1 MSMRTGCALLGVVL
15 ACACGGSTARASRE
29 LHYVGGELVHSPPAP
44 SRAYEAYLR
53 AQLALQASP
62 PRLQEAMEQITVALD
77 HDARDAHLWTTKAE
91 IHWRLG
97 QVQEALAS
105 CRRALE
111 LRPGYAPARSM
122 MAKLEGGSTPAAA
135 ATPGS
140 SNL

>member
-1 MSMRTGCALLGVVL
+1 MSVRRGCALLGVVL
-15 ACACGGSTARASRE
+15 ACACGSAARGGRG
-29 LHYVGGELVHSPPAP
+29 LHYVGDELVRSRPVS

-62 PRLQEAMEQITVALD
+62 PRLEEAMEQIDVALE
-77 HDARDAHLWTTKAE
+77 HDARDPHLWTTKAD

-111 LRPGYAPARSM
+111 LRPGYAPARTLL
-122 MAKLEGGSTPAAA
+122 AKLERGRTPAAA
-135 ATPGS
+135 ATPRSRG
-140 SNL
+140 L